1 MDREERSKIQNPK
14 SKVDEFRNQSVLVMG
29 LGVHGGGLGVVRWM
43 AGQGANV
50 RVTDLRTEDKLQSS
64 IAAIEAEG
72 IPVTY
77 TLGEHREEDFRWADI
92 VVRNQAVP
100 PTSPWLTFARSLG
113 KPIEME
119 MTIFLRL
126 CPGPVVAVTGTKGKS
141 TTATWTWEM
150 LRHWRP
156 DALLAGNL
164 RVSALEALQRITLD
178 TPVVL
183 ELSSFQL
190 EAFERP
196 DVSVHIA
203 GITNLSPDHLDRY
216 KTMQEYGEAKKMIF
230 RNQRFEQSDWTVFNA
245 DHPIVSG
252 WAAEAPAGVAWFGL
266 DATPRSPG
274 VFLEGVDLV
283 WYPPAGEKLS
293 LGSSDL
299 VKVPGKHNLANA
311 ACAAAMSLLAGAPL
325 DAVRA
330 GLSSFTGVADRM
342 EYLATLEGVRFINDT
357 TSTTPASTDAALHSV
372 GGDLIL
378 IAGGAD
384 KGLDFAALAPIVAA
398 RTQGVVLLEGTATD
412 LMERQFQGAGVR
424 ILGRYDD
431 FGTAVNAAWRATPTG
446 GTVLLSPA
454 TASFGMFRNEF
465 DRGEQ
470 FKAIV
475 AQLATPS

>member
-1 MDREERSKIQNPK
+1 MTEMLLNTNNLQS
-14 SKVDEFRNQSVLVMG
+14 EFRDKNVLVMG

-43 AGQGANV
+43 VAQGATV
-50 RVTDLRTEDKLQSS
+50 RVTDLRTADKLQTSIDA
-64 IAAIEAEG
+64 IAAENL
-72 IPVTY
+72 PVTY
-77 TLGEHREEDFRWADI
+77 TLGEHLEDDFRWADVI
-92 VVRNQAVP
+92 VRNQAVP
-100 PTSPWLTFARSLG
+100 PTSKWLTFARSIG

-164 RVSALEALQRITLD
+164 RVSALEALARITPE

-216 KTMQEYGEAKKMIF
+216 KSMEEYGEAKKMIF
-230 RNQRFEQSDWTVFNA
+230 RNQHTSNGDYTVFNA
-245 DHPIVSG
+245 DHPVVSE
-252 WAAEAPAGVAWFGL
+252 WAAEAPAGVAWYGL
-266 DATPRSPG
+266 DTPPKSPG
-274 VFLEGVDLV
+274 VFLVNNELTWFPPEGDPVPIGGPDL
-283 WYPPAGEKLS
+283 LQ
-293 LGSSDL
+293 
-299 VKVPGKHNLANA
+299 VPGRHNLANA
-311 ACAAAMSLLAGAPL
+311 ACAAAISLLVGAPVE
-325 DAVRA
+325 AVRA
-330 GLSSFTGVADRM
+330 GMSSFTGVADRLQ
-342 EYLATLEGVRFINDT
+342 YLTTINGVRFINDT
-357 TSTTPASTDAALHSV
+357 TSTTPASTEVALRSV
-372 GGDLIL
+372 EGDVIL

-384 KGLDFAALAPIVAA
+384 KGLDFAALAPVVAS
-398 RTQGVVLLEGTATD
+398 RVRGVILLDGTATD
-412 LMERQFQGAGVR
+412 LMEREFREANVN
-424 ILGRYDD
+424 ILGRYTD
-431 FGTAVNAAWRATPTG
+431 FAEGVQAAQAAATNG

-475 AQLATPS
+475 ASLSAEQ